1 MKHKQSFLCW
11 HSQTKP
17 ICDRVQ
23 SLPHCISKQYSEER
37 VQIISTVLISEKNM
51 LMFISRG
58 PRYKGLDA
66 TFCALQMYQE
76 YSYEADSCWVWAD
89 SPKCPVV
96 IICNAFHEVKLWPWD
111 TANWTIP
118 VIPYSHIEVSGVKVL
133 KILIKWHKILV
144 WKHAQGYVA
153 RKMSASVPKS
163 FPLKRKNWFI
173 SKQRAVTATC
183 SYVTNNSNQHISYFN
198 SLEIQCWLF

>member
-1 MKHKQSFLCW
+1 MIEFSPFHTAFPNNVQKKGDRWPAQYWFQKKYAYI
-11 HSQTKP
+11 SQG
-17 ICDRVQ
+17 
-23 SLPHCISKQYSEER
+23 
-37 VQIISTVLISEKNM
+37 
-51 LMFISRG
+51 SR
-58 PRYKGLDA
+58 YEGLDA
-66 TFCALQMYQE
+66 SFCALQMYE
-76 YSYEADSCWVWAD
+76 EHCWEADSCRLWAD

-96 IICNAFHEVKLWPWD
+96 IICDTFHEVKLWPWD

-163 FPLKRKNWFI
+163 FPLKRKNWVV
-173 SKQRAVTATC
+173 SKQN
-183 SYVTNNSNQHISYFN
+183 YNSHIFLCQEQWQPAN
-198 SLEIQCWLF
+198 TLL